1 MDAPK
6 FCHLSGAQLM
16 GLRADITAGLAAAF
30 DDPNGLA
37 DAVRA
42 FTGMRTATGT
52 YDPNTGTAAGISVN
66 YAGRGVFGSYEL
78 KDIDGTNIL
87 ASDTELVAL
96 QLETTGTP
104 KVGDRIGTQT
114 VVSVDADP
122 AAATWILQL
131 RS

>member
-1 MDAPK
+1 
-6 FCHLSGAQLM
+6 M

-37 DAVRA
+37 AAVRA
-42 FTGMRTATGT
+42 FTGLRTATGT
-52 YDPNTGTAAGISVN
+52 YDPNTGTAGSASVI
-66 YAGRGVFGSYEL
+66 YTGRGVFGSYESQ
-78 KDIDGTNIL
+78 DIDGTNIL

-104 KVGDRIGTQT
+104 KVGDRIGMQT

-131 RS
+131 RG